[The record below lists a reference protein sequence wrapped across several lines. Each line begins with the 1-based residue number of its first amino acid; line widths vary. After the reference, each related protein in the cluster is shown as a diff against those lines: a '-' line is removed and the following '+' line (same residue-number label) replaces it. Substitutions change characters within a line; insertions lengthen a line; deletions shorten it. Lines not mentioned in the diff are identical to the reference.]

1 MGENSLLEL
10 YLFINPIGST
20 CYHSE
25 QIIMKLA
32 TELQNKIRFRFIPF
46 LNLATTASMMEEN
59 SIPLNDLSLRNQV
72 YHQAYQA
79 SLDYKAA
86 LFQGK
91 KCGRKFLLDLQH
103 EIVDKNSIYSEELVH
118 QIAVNCNLDHEM
130 FNHDRHSE
138 FTINSFH
145 QDMQMAAEMNVE
157 TFPTIVVYN
166 LNGVDCGVS
175 LTECTSYQLLSD
187 LCTGKMND
195 LLGEPSRTKQSR
207 NHSNPNLHIL

>member
-25 QIIMKLA
+25 QIIIKLA
-32 TELQNKIRFRFIPF
+32 DELQNKIRFRFIPF
-46 LNLATTASMMEEN
+46 LNLAATVSVMEEN
-59 SIPLNDLSLRNQV
+59 SIPLNNLDLRNHV
-72 YHQAYQA
+72 FNQAYQA

-91 KCGRKFLLDLQH
+91 KRGRRFLLNLQH
-103 EIVDKNSIYSEELVH
+103 KIIDEKLTYSEKLA
-118 QIAVNCNLDHEM
+118 QRIADTCQLDNEM
-130 FNHDRHSE
+130 FSHDRHSD

-145 QDMQMAAEMNVE
+145 QDMQMAAEMHVHA
-157 TFPTIVVYN
+157 FPTIVLYN
-166 LNGVDCGVS
+166 LNGIDCGVS
-175 LTECTSYQLLSD
+175 LTECTSYQLLAD

-195 LLGEPSRTKQSR
+195 LLNFQNKIDQIKK
-207 NHSNPNLHIL
+207 HSNPHLHIL